1 MLSIG
6 KKKMEFDQILFYVF
20 SFWFVVASLAMVFL
34 RNAAKAVL
42 FLILAF
48 FSAASIWILLEAEFL
63 AITLILVYVGAVMV
77 LFLFIIKML
86 DIDKSALRAK
96 FAGYLPLGLMVAAI
110 VVVEMV
116 MVLGYNQF
124 GLEAVPEP
132 ARHAADYSN
141 ITVLA
146 LQLYTDYVYA
156 FELAAVLLLIAIIA
170 AITLAHRNET
180 NRKSQSVSQQVNV
193 KARDR
198 MRLVLINSKNS
209 GESDD

>member
-1 MLSIG
+1 MT
-6 KKKMEFDQILFYVF
+6 FDQILFYVF
-20 SFWFVVASLAMVFL
+20 GFWFIASSLAMIFS

-77 LFLFIIKML
+77 LFLFVIKML
-86 DIDKSALRAK
+86 NIDKSTLRAK
-96 FAGYLPLGLMVAAI
+96 FAGYLPLGLIVAAI
-110 VVVEMV
+110 IVAEMTL
-116 MVLGYNQF
+116 VLGGNQF
-124 GLEAVPEP
+124 GLAVVAAP

-146 LQLYTDYVYA
+146 LQLYTDYVYP

-170 AITLAHRNET
+170 AITLVHRKEV
-180 NRKSQSVSQQVNV
+180 NRKTQNIAEQVKV
-193 KARDR
+193 QAKDR
-198 MRLVLINSKNS
+198 MRLVSITTSQRRKN
-209 GESDD
+209 DD